1 MNISYLIPRWINF
14 YFSHLSLFCCLYSFW
29 FLDTQ
34 NYHAGQ
40 DGDMTN
46 PVASAA
52 SDFKAMLEAALLN
65 QYKFRMSLSWLYDE
79 ESLSVKDILRDKMI
93 SGQIHTDV
101 VSLCRNFGRTSGCLT
116 RHF

>member
-1 MNISYLIPRWINF
+1 SGFWIHRITMQVKMGYTFNLAIP
-14 YFSHLSLFCCLYSFW
+14 L
-29 FLDTQ
+29 
-34 NYHAGQ
+34 
-40 DGDMTN
+40 DMTN

-65 QYKFRMSLSWLYDE
+65 QYKFRMSLSWWYDE